1 MMRLRAHRY
10 AVWLPGLLLAAVAM
24 LQPWLEASMA
34 RHMGLEF
41 PLLFGIGWLTA
52 WAAGSRL
59 VRFIEP
65 WNAKGLT
72 ALAVTALV
80 TAFWMLPAALDLAV
94 LNKGVA
100 LAKVISWIVA
110 GMLMGVSWRSAGVV
124 IQAFFLFNWCWMT
137 VAVGLIYQ
145 QAPQQLCSVYLVD
158 DQWNAGASMIFWAVA
173 VFVLWVPGAIKSS
186 NLLGNNERLPG
197 PPQ

>member
-1 MMRLRAHRY
+1 MRLRAHRY

-24 LQPWLEASMA
+24 LQPWLEATMA

-52 WAAGSRL
+52 WVAGPRL
-59 VRFIEP
+59 ARLIEP

-80 TAFWMLPAALDLAV
+80 TAFWMLPAALDLGV
-94 LNKGVA
+94 LDRGVA
-100 LAKVISWIVA
+100 LVKVASWVVA
-110 GMLMGVSWRSAGVV
+110 GVLMGASWRSAGVV
-124 IQAFFLFNWCWMT
+124 IQAFFIFNWCWMT

-145 QAPQQLCSVYLVD
+145 QAPQQLCSVYLAD
-158 DQWNAGASMIFWAVA
+158 DQWNAGASMIFWAAA

-186 NLLGNNERLPG
+186 NLLGDGERS
-197 PPQ
+197 PPSP